1 MEGLL
6 RDIPST
12 VVYIDDI
19 LVTGE
24 TEEEHLQNIDKVLTR
39 LGEENLTL
47 KKGKCQFLL
56 DKVEYLG
63 HSISANGLEP
73 TETKV
78 RAIRIPWAFDLSKW
92 FRTNRDQGQSH
103 QRSPSASECTTV
115 ALISRNGELL
125 WQVHQGRI
133 EQSSTTV
140 SVTSKEDPMEMGDPR
155 EKSL

>member
-39 LGEENLTL
+39 LGEENLAL

-78 RAIRIPWAFDLSKW
+78 RAIRIP
-92 FRTNRDQGQSH
+92 
-103 QRSPSASECTTV
+103 
-115 ALISRNGELL
+115 
-125 WQVHQGRI
+125 
-133 EQSSTTV
+133 
-140 SVTSKEDPMEMGDPR
+140 
-155 EKSL
+155 

>member
-78 RAIRIPWAFDLSKW
+78 RAIREAPAPQNVPQLRSFLGMVNYYGKFIKDVSSNLAPLYRLLQKKTQWKWGIQERKAF
-92 FRTNRDQGQSH
+92 
-103 QRSPSASECTTV
+103 ETV
-115 ALISRNGELL
+115 KPLRRLKNN
-125 WQVHQGRI
+125 
-133 EQSSTTV
+133 
-140 SVTSKEDPMEMGDPR
+140 
-155 EKSL
+155 